1 MYVRQSVRQMPERIE
16 NALRK
21 IKLLDQFQQ
30 GNTFIHYGLL
40 ASAVS
45 ENRDG

>member
-1 MYVRQSVRQMPERIE
+1 MYVRQSVRQMPERIK
-16 NALRK
+16 NTLRK

-30 GNTFIHYGLL
+30 ANTFIHHGLL
-40 ASAVS
+40 AAAMS